1 MNLPARPGS
10 RLIGTAIAACALLAA
25 ANDPP
30 AVHAQGLAHASAP
43 VATSMPPVVGPRA
56 DALDGFIVRLWPDA
70 RAQGVS
76 RPVFDQAMRG
86 LTPDTDIVALL
97 DNQPEHSKTA
107 AEYLAQIVSQVRVET
122 GQRKA
127 SELAPIL
134 ERVERAYGVDRYIVL
149 AVWGIET
156 SFGVSTGSRSVVRSL
171 ATLAIAD
178 PRRPQYWRKEL
189 LTALVILQRGD
200 ITPDRMTGSWAGAM
214 GHTQFMPSSFMAHAV
229 DFDRDGRRDI
239 WTSIPDALAS
249 TANYLKHAGWVAGE
263 AWGYEAVPPA
273 DFDFAHATPAGAR
286 TLFDWL
292 AIGMSPPAGR
302 KFLPAGGSLQVML
315 PAGARGPAFLVTR
328 NFRALLRYNNSASYA
343 LAVGHL
349 ADRIAGD
356 APLATPWPLDRALS
370 RSEREEL
377 QQLLLS
383 KGHDIGTVDGR
394 IGSQTRDAIREFQRT
409 RGLPE
414 DGHAGP
420 RLLEDLR
427 RASPAS
433 RRIVSD

>member
-1 MNLPARPGS
+1 MNLPALPVPRVF
-10 RLIGTAIAACALLAA
+10 GTAIAACALLAA
-25 ANDPP
+25 ANDMPL
-30 AVHAQGLAHASAP
+30 HAQGLAHASAP
-43 VATSMPPVVGPRA
+43 VATSIPPVVGPRA
-56 DALDGFIVRLWPDA
+56 DALDGFILRLWPEA

-86 LTPDTDIVALL
+86 LTPDADIIALL

-107 AEYLAQIVSQVRVET
+107 AEYLAQVVSQARVET

-127 SELAPIL
+127 SELAPVL
-134 ERVERAYGVDRYIVL
+134 ERIERAYGVDRDIVL

-156 SFGVSTGSRSVVRSL
+156 SFGASTGSRSVIRSL
-171 ATLAIAD
+171 ATLAVAD

-229 DFDRDGRRDI
+229 DFDGDGRRNI

-249 TANYLKHAGWVAGE
+249 TANYLKHAGWAAGE
-263 AWGYEAVPPA
+263 AWGYEAVPP
-273 DFDFAHATPAGAR
+273 DNFDFASATPAGAR

-302 KFLPAGGSLQVML
+302 KFLPARGSLQVML

-328 NFRALLRYNNSASYA
+328 NFRALLRYNNSVSYA

-356 APLATPWPLDRALS
+356 APLATPWPSDRALS

-427 RASPAS
+427 RTNASS
-433 RRIVSD
+433 SRIVSD